1 MTSSIAIGHL
11 STFYHTSFILEGTDW
26 LRKAGLGVTWKLY
39 ASGPDMVKAF
49 ENGEIDLGYI
59 GLPPAIIGISKG
71 MPLKCIA
78 GGHVEGTVMIGQPEY
93 KSFDELGDV
102 KKVLEQFV
110 GKTVGTPPKGSIH
123 DVIIKDL
130 LTKLSL
136 NVEVKNY
143 SWADFVLGAM
153 TDREIEGAVGT
164 PPLAVASRRYAGAKI
179 VIPPHMLW
187 PNNPSYGIVVR
198 NEFMQHPET
207 ILKFLE
213 QHERASNLIR
223 EEPRKAAEIV
233 SKLTEIVDPES
244 VVEAYRISPKYC
256 AALSKEYVQSTMG
269 FVQVLK
275 DLGYI
280 NRLVREDEIFDD
292 RFIKLVHPE
301 PPHYTVI

>member
-1 MTSSIAIGHL
+1 MTNSVAIGHL

-26 LRKAGLGVTWKLY
+26 LRKAGLDVTWKLF
-39 ASGPDMVKAF
+39 ASGPDMVRAF
-49 ENGEIDLGYI
+49 ENKEIDLGYI

-71 MPLKCIA
+71 LPLKCIA
-78 GGHVEGTVMIGQPEY
+78 GGHVEGTVMIGQPDY

-130 LTKLSL
+130 IDKLHL
-136 NVEVKNY
+136 DVEVKNY
-143 SWADFVLGAM
+143 AWADFVLGAM

-164 PPLAVASRRYAGAKI
+164 PPLVVASRRFAGSKI

-187 PNNPSYGIVVR
+187 PNNPSYGIVAR
-198 NEFMQHPET
+198 GEFMQHPDV
-207 ILKFLE
+207 ILKFLA

-223 EEPRKAAEIV
+223 EKPLEAAEIV
-233 SKLTEIVDPES
+233 SKLTQIVDPEF

-269 FVQVLK
+269 FVGALK
-275 DLGYI
+275 GLGYI
-280 NRLVREDEIFDD
+280 NRLVREDEIFAD
-292 RFIKLVHPE
+292 RFIKQVHPE
-301 PPHYTVI
+301 PAHYNLI

>member
-1 MTSSIAIGHL
+1 MTSSISIGHL

-26 LRKAGLGVTWKLY
+26 LQKAGLDATWKLF
-39 ASGPDMVKAF
+39 ASGPDMVRAF
-49 ENGEIDLGYI
+49 ENKEIDLGYI
-59 GLPPAIIGISKG
+59 GLPPAIIGIARGLS
-71 MPLKCIA
+71 LKCIA

-110 GKTVGTPPKGSIH
+110 GKTIGTPPKGSIH

-130 LTKLSL
+130 IGKLGLSID
-136 NVEVKNY
+136 VKNY
-143 SWADFVLGAM
+143 AWADFVLGAM
-153 TDREIEGAVGT
+153 TDKEIDGAVGT
-164 PPLAVASRRYAGAKI
+164 PPLAVASRKYAGAKI
-179 VIPPHMLW
+179 VIPPHKLW

-198 NEFMQHPET
+198 NEYMEHRET

-223 EEPRKAAEIV
+223 EDSRKAAEIV
-233 SKLTEIVDPES
+233 SKLTQIVDPES
-244 VVEAYRISPKYC
+244 VVEAYKISPKYC
-256 AALSKEYVQSTMG
+256 AALSKEYVRSTMG

-280 NRLVREDEIFDD
+280 NRQITENEVFDY
-292 RFIKLVHPE
+292 RFIEKVHPE
-301 PPHYTVI
+301 RPHYDIF